1 MNPPRCRARACGHPV
16 ISGGAVEQSLDKTRR
31 WLLDSG
37 ARIPDQVADLIRAPR
52 PERHRTILLGGVR
65 RKLLGVVPA
74 HAGTQTSA
82 AERWGR
88 VARQNPA
95 GATGFRRSDPGSSR
109 RLDPGRSAGT
119 TSNHSPRW
127 RASQAP
133 RWRARACGHPVIGG
147 GAVGQSR
154 SKTRRW
160 LLDSG
165 ARIPDQVADLIR
177 APRPERHRTILLGGV
192 RRKLLGVVPAH
203 AGTQSSAAERWSRV
217 ARQNPAVVTGFRR
230 SDPGS
235 SRRLDPGPS
244 AGTTSSH
251 SPRWRA
257 SQAPRC
263 RARACGHPVISG
275 GAVGQSR
282 STKPGGGYWIPALGS
297 RIKSQT

>member
-1 MNPPRCRARACGHPV
+1 MACVASSSVSCPRMRAPSHQRR
-16 ISGGAVEQSLDKTRR
+16 SGGAESLDKTRR

-37 ARIPDQVADLIRAPR
+37 ARIPDQVADLIRVPR

-74 HAGTQTSA
+74 
-82 AERWGR
+82 
-88 VARQNPA
+88 P
-95 GATGFRRSDPGSSR
+95 
-109 RLDPGRSAGT
+109 
-119 TSNHSPRW
+119 
-127 RASQAP
+127 
-133 RWRARACGHPVIGG
+133 
-147 GAVGQSR
+147 
-154 SKTRRW
+154 
-160 LLDSG
+160 
-165 ARIPDQVADLIR
+165 
-177 APRPERHRTILLGGV
+177 
-192 RRKLLGVVPAH
+192 

-275 GAVGQSR
+275 GAVVPSR
-282 STKPGGGYWIPALGS
+282 TARWRNPAMISWEADISPTALPPRSIPSPSASPGRRTCW
-297 RIKSQT
+297 